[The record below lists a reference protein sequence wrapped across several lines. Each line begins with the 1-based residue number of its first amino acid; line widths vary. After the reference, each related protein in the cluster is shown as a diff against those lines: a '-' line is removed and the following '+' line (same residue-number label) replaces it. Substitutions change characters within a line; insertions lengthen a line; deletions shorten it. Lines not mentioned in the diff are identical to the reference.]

1 MNLYIN
7 VISFTGPINRK
18 RRRSPPSSEADLIA
32 NLGNLIEKVVR
43 EEPAP
48 PLKQTTSAGTFWN
61 DYGISIGKILSE
73 LPQKSAWRI
82 RREIEELIY
91 SESLSTDSLWKL
103 SKLSYNLHRS
113 ILFTSIH
120 FYPTFD
126 Y

>member
-18 RRRSPPSSEADLIA
+18 RRRSPPSSEADLIT

-43 EEPAP
+43 EEPAQI
-48 PLKQTTSAGTFWN
+48 KQLQQVPSGT
-61 DYGISIGKILSE
+61 ITVPQLGKFCLGSPRNQPE
-73 LPQKSAWRI
+73 GRLR
-82 RREIEELIY
+82 
-91 SESLSTDSLWKL
+91 SLSL
-103 SKLSYNLHRS
+103 SSHCIPIPFESYQNSSRS